1 MTKRY
6 ASATQRRLIPT
17 YIFLILW
24 SLFSVFPIFWMVTAA
39 TNTTLDV
46 AKGKLWFGNQALINF
61 HHLLARADLFGG
73 LGNSFLY
80 AVVQTLLAILICS
93 LAGYGFELYH
103 SPNKDR
109 LFGVLLLAMMVP
121 QVATMIPL
129 FRMIASAGLLNS
141 VWGFILPTLSTPFL
155 IMLFRQNSRNFPRDI
170 MAAARLDG
178 LSELQ
183 IYFRMYMPVM
193 KATYAA
199 AGVITFMNA
208 WNAYLW
214 PKVVMTDNRAQTMPM
229 LIASLASG
237 YTVDYGLLMIGVL
250 FCTVPTLLV
259 FFVLQRQ
266 FAEGITGAVK

>member
-39 TNTTLDV
+39 TNTSLDV

-103 SPNKDR
+103 SPSKDR
-109 LFGVLLLAMMVP
+109 LL
-121 QVATMIPL
+121 
-129 FRMIASAGLLNS
+129 
-141 VWGFILPTLSTPFL
+141 
-155 IMLFRQNSRNFPRDI
+155 
-170 MAAARLDG
+170 
-178 LSELQ
+178 E
-183 IYFRMYMPVM
+183 
-193 KATYAA
+193 
-199 AGVITFMNA
+199 
-208 WNAYLW
+208 
-214 PKVVMTDNRAQTMPM
+214 
-229 LIASLASG
+229 
-237 YTVDYGLLMIGVL
+237 
-250 FCTVPTLLV
+250 FC
-259 FFVLQRQ
+259 F
-266 FAEGITGAVK
+266 